1 MCWQARIDRERGVL
15 AAQTSGSM
23 ELPFQ
28 RMENAMKLA
37 CKGDGMKSKRWIG
50 VLVVILALGLVVPSI
65 VQAQVRDTRLS
76 DSEAPGSVIV
86 FPKFIR
92 GGPATQPN
100 TEIEISVVCPRGAAC
115 TTGQLVRL
123 KLEWVCPGNANRICR
138 EVNFTATTTVNGTLV
153 LNPNGPFAR
162 ATCPR
167 GFLIAWV
174 IDGSGNAIKFDG
186 LIGDAVIRNDANSA
200 GAYNGIPIQA
210 DPALANLGIINTPL
224 SFTGLA
230 GQYQAITGG
239 VFSSLRYDTL
249 TAGVNCGAQG
259 QAANVCTFL
268 TMLTLDILSNRVN
281 DSTFVDFVFFDQFER
296 GISTSTDFICW
307 DEQQLT
313 TDIDSNLDVAGLGR
327 KGLMVGKATDQNFLD
342 RSLIMLVE
350 TLEHGAG
357 PGPGV
362 DREYAY
368 STYND
373 SIPVPTRFR
382 P

>member
-1 MCWQARIDRERGVL
+1 
-15 AAQTSGSM
+15 
-23 ELPFQ
+23 
-28 RMENAMKLA
+28 
-37 CKGDGMKSKRWIG
+37 MKSKTFIA
-50 VLVVILALGLVVPSI
+50 VLFVILAFSLVVPSI
-65 VQAQVRDTRLS
+65 VLAQARDTRLS

-92 GGPATQPN
+92 GTVLAGTVPA

-115 TTGQLVRL
+115 TTGQVVRL
-123 KLEWVCPGNANRICR
+123 KAEWVCPGNANRICR
-138 EVNFTATTTVNGTLV
+138 EVDFTFNTTVNGTVV

-174 IDGSGNAIKFDG
+174 IDGSGNPIKFDG
-186 LIGDAVIRNDANSA
+186 LIGDAVIRHDGNSA
-200 GAYNGIPIQA
+200 GAYQGIPIQA
-210 DPALANLGIINTPL
+210 DPLLANLAVVNTPL
-224 SFTGLA
+224 SFTGA
-230 GQYQAITGG
+230 VGQYQAITGA

-249 TAGVNCGAQG
+249 TAGIDCGAAG
-259 QAANVCTFL
+259 QVSNVCTFL

-281 DSTFVDFVFFDQFER
+281 DSTFVDFVFYNAAEQ

-307 DEQQLT
+307 DQQQLT
-313 TDIDSNLDVAGLGR
+313 TDIDSNLDVPGLGR
-327 KGLMVGKATDQNFLD
+327 KGLMVGSATDQNFAA
-342 RSLIMLVE
+342 RSLIVLVE
-350 TLEHGAG
+350 TLEYAAAG
-357 PGPGV
+357 VGV

-368 STYND
+368 STFHD